1 MGVIATDDPARVEP
15 HLQFARLLDHEQL
28 QLAWS
33 PPSPTLPV
41 QFHLLSRSDHE
52 QLHSGF
58 EMTNVAVEFV
68 TPGACRSILDVGG
81 AISALATVVAGSE
94 GSRGRISARRKNP

>member
-1 MGVIATDDPARVEP
+1 MIATDDPARVEP
-15 HLQFARLLDHEQL
+15 HLQLARLL
-28 QLAWS
+28 
-33 PPSPTLPV
+33 
-41 QFHLLSRSDHE
+41 DHE

-81 AISALATVVAGSE
+81 AISASATVVAGSE